1 MKLGPTHALVQKM
14 SRSKVP
20 EPGVSFNKWQ
30 PTDKPDYL
38 VYDSSRKSPPGFALR
53 VGPGRC

>member
-38 VYDSSRKSPPGFALR
+38 VYGSSRKSPPGFALR